1 MSTRT
6 DFLRNRAAALLQGD
20 KIIWLVVAL
29 LSLFSVLTVYSS
41 TEILAQRNNTY
52 TESFLVRHIVLLVGS
67 IGLMFVAHMINYMK
81 YARVSTILIAI
92 AIPLLIYTMFFGVNI
107 NGAAR
112 WIRIPFVGITFQTA
126 DFAKLALVLYVART
140 MALMQS
146 RTVNN
151 TELLAPVLVTVL
163 LIAPYDLSNAL
174 ILFFTCLLQMFIGKV
189 ELRNV
194 FSLLMLGIG
203 LFAILILLSDFLPW
217 IRVDT
222 WISRLKIFMEGG
234 SAEDAFQVLQ
244 AKMAIARGGFLG
256 VGPGNGVQSYFL
268 PHAYSDYIYCII
280 VEEYGMFGGVAVL
293 LLYVMLVIR
302 TIRMVNK
309 TPKAFGAMLAIG
321 LSLSI
326 AIQAFAHMAVNVNL
340 IPVTGL
346 TLPFVSL
353 GGTSLFFTGLSLGIV
368 LSVSRSIEKVE
379 KKTKIADS
387 VNVKKENK
395 SKTEEE
401 LAE

>member
-52 TESFLVRHIVLLVGS
+52 TESFLVRHFVLLVGS
-67 IGLMFVAHMINYMK
+67 IGIMFFAHMINYMK

-151 TELLAPVLVTVL
+151 TELLAPILITVL

-194 FSLLMLGIG
+194 FSLLMLGLG
-203 LFAILILLSDFLPW
+203 LFAILILLADFLPW

-244 AKMAIARGGFLG
+244 AKMAVARGGFFG

-280 VEEYGMFGGVAVL
+280 VEEYGMFGGVVVL

-368 LSVSRSIEKVE
+368 LSVSRSIEKIE
-379 KKTKIADS
+379 KKIKIADS

-401 LAE
+401 IPE